1 MVAPRK
7 KGPRSFIPPS
17 TPPVWVQTGS
27 WRHRTRQKYLLVLS
41 MQLICNV
48 SEKRLT
54 AGCRG
59 VTPGER
65 RWLGH
70 TGPTLRRK
78 LPQQETWH
86 HFGLFGSIWAV
97 EVIFQGGKPHAA
109 SCLPLVMTRSPILP
123 HCSVCVCVCLE
134 QSVRLHLLTCLKN
147 KGSWI
152 HLHPT
157 LHLAI
162 AVLCWCCKWDVW
174 GGAGGRCRLKEPLCL
189 SKGCF

>member
-78 LPQQETWH
+78 LPQQETWC
-86 HFGLFGSIWAV
+86 HFWLFGSIWAV

-109 SCLPLVMTRSPILP
+109 SCLPLVTTRSPILP
-123 HCSVCVCVCLE
+123 HCSVCVCVWSSLSGCIYL
-134 QSVRLHLLTCLKN
+134 
-147 KGSWI
+147 
-152 HLHPT
+152 P
-157 LHLAI
+157 
-162 AVLCWCCKWDVW
+162 VLRTREAEYTYTPHYIWPSLCCAGAANGMCGEVQV
-174 GGAGGRCRLKEPLCL
+174 GGAG
-189 SKGCF
+189 